1 MIRKYYF
8 YMKYLLLTL
17 FFISFSA
24 FSLEQNDI
32 ENKLPLACSNSNVSK
47 EVVAKKNIDLSQSRI
62 TNNYFNCLN
71 DSKNVTKAPKI
82 SSPSQK
88 VTMGAAV
95 LLNPLAAAY
104 WFVDKMVR
112 DGVDKTINK

>member
-1 MIRKYYF
+1 
-8 YMKYLLLTL
+8 MKYLFLTL
-17 FFISFSA
+17 LFTSFSA

-32 ENKLPLACSNSNVSK
+32 ENKLPLVCSHSNLSK
-47 EVVAKKNIDLSQSRI
+47 EVVTKKNNDLSQNRI
-62 TNNYFNCLN
+62 TNSYFNCLN
-71 DSKNVTKAPKI
+71 DSKNVAKAPKI

-112 DGVDKTINK
+112 NGVDKTINK

>member
-8 YMKYLLLTL
+8 YMKYILLTL

-24 FSLEQNDI
+24 FSLDQNVI
-32 ENKLPLACSNSNVSK
+32 ENKLPLVCSNSNISK
-47 EVVAKKNIDLSQSRI
+47 QVGDTQNSDLSQNRI

-71 DSKNVTKAPKI
+71 DSKNIAKAPKI

-112 DGVDKTINK
+112 NGVDKTINK

>member
-8 YMKYLLLTL
+8 YMKFLLLTL

-24 FSLEQNDI
+24 FSLEQNDK
-32 ENKLPLACSNSNVSK
+32 ENKLPLVCLNSNISK
-47 EVVAKKNIDLSQSRI
+47 EVVTKKNNDLSQSRNI
-62 TNNYFNCLN
+62 NSYIKCLN
-71 DSKNVTKAPKI
+71 GSKNVVKAPKI

-104 WFVDKMVR
+104 WVVDKMVR

>member
-17 FFISFSA
+17 LFASFSA
-24 FSLEQNDI
+24 ISLELNDI
-32 ENKLPLACSNSNVSK
+32 ENKLPFVCSSSNISQQVISK
-47 EVVAKKNIDLSQSRI
+47 KKNNLSQNRI
-62 TNNYFNCLN
+62 TNSYFSCLN
-71 DSKNVTKAPKI
+71 DSKNVAKVPKI

-112 DGVDKTINK
+112 NGVDKTINK

>member
-32 ENKLPLACSNSNVSK
+32 ENKLPLACSSSNVSK

-71 DSKNVTKAPKI
+71 DSKNIAKSPKI

-112 DGVDKTINK
+112 NGVDKTINK

>member
-1 MIRKYYF
+1 
-8 YMKYLLLTL
+8 MKYLLLTL

-32 ENKLPLACSNSNVSK
+32 ENKLPLVCSHSNLSK
-47 EVVAKKNIDLSQSRI
+47 EVVTKKNNDLSQNRI
-62 TNNYFNCLN
+62 TNSYFNCLN
-71 DSKNVTKAPKI
+71 DSKNVAKAPKI

-112 DGVDKTINK
+112 NGVDKTINK

>member
-1 MIRKYYF
+1 
-8 YMKYLLLTL
+8 MKYLLFTL

-32 ENKLPLACSNSNVSK
+32 ENKLPLVCSNSNIAK
-47 EVVAKKNIDLSQSRI
+47 EVVSKKNNDLSQSRI
-62 TNNYFNCLN
+62 TNSYINCLN
-71 DSKNVTKAPKI
+71 RSKNVVKVPKI

-95 LLNPLAAAY
+95 FLNPLAAAY

-112 DGVDKTINK
+112 VGVDKTINK

>member
-8 YMKYLLLTL
+8 YMKFLLLTL
-17 FFISFSA
+17 FCISFSA
-24 FSLEQNDI
+24 FSLDQNDK
-32 ENKLPLACSNSNVSK
+32 ENKLPLVCLNSNILK
-47 EVVAKKNIDLSQSRI
+47 EVVGKKNNDLSQSRI
-62 TNNYFNCLN
+62 TNSYINCL
-71 DSKNVTKAPKI
+71 DSSKNVVKSPKI

>member
-8 YMKYLLLTL
+8 YMKYLFLTL

-24 FSLEQNDI
+24 FSLEQNVI
-32 ENKLPLACSNSNVSK
+32 EIKLPLVCSNSNVLK
-47 EVVAKKNIDLSQSRI
+47 EVVAKKNNDLSQNRI
-62 TNNYFNCLN
+62 TNSYFSCLN
-71 DSKNVTKAPKI
+71 DSKNVAKVPKI

-112 DGVDKTINK
+112 NGVDKTINK

>member
-17 FFISFSA
+17 LFASFSA
-24 FSLEQNDI
+24 ISLELNDI
-32 ENKLPLACSNSNVSK
+32 ENKLPLVCSSSNISQQVI
-47 EVVAKKNIDLSQSRI
+47 AKKNSDLSQNRI
-62 TNNYFNCLN
+62 TNSYFNCLN
-71 DSKNVTKAPKI
+71 DSKNVVKAPKI

-104 WFVDKMVR
+104 WVVDKMVR